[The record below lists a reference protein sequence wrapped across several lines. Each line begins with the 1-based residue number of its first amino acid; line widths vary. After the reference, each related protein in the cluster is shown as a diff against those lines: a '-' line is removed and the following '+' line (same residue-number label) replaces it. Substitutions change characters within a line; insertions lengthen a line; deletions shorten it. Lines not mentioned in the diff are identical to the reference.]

1 MSLSDFL
8 KAGLSVIAAT
18 LLVIGL
24 FATAPAFAAPTHH
37 CPEVQASDQVLDSQ
51 RDGLDVQ
58 LARTCCAQMHCC
70 PILPQPLVYAPPE
83 VPFGQLHVHVRP
95 ERPLLLLTAI
105 DPPPRTPA
113 V

>member
-8 KAGLSVIAAT
+8 KAGLSVMAAT
-18 LLVIGL
+18 LLIIGL
-24 FATAPAFAAPTHH
+24 FATAPAFAAPNHY
-37 CPEVQASDQVLDSQ
+37 CPEVHASHQALVSQ
-51 RDGLDVQ
+51 RDSLDVQ

-83 VPFGQLHVHVRP
+83 VPLGQLHVHVRL
-95 ERPLLLLTAI
+95 ERPRLLQTAI

-113 V
+113 A

>member
-8 KAGLSVIAAT
+8 KAVVSVMAAT
-18 LLVIGL
+18 LLMVGL
-24 FATAPAFAAPTHH
+24 FATTPAFAAPSHH
-37 CPEVQASDQVLDSQ
+37 CPEVQASHEVLDSQ

-70 PILPQPLVYAPPE
+70 PILPEPLVSAPPA
-83 VPFGQLHVHVRP
+83 VSFGQLHVHVRP
-95 ERPLLLLTAI
+95 ERPLLLVAAI

-113 V
+113 A

>member
-8 KAGLSVIAAT
+8 KAGLSVMAAT
-18 LLVIGL
+18 LLIIGL
-24 FATAPAFAAPTHH
+24 FATAPAFAAPSHH
-37 CPEVQASDQVLDSQ
+37 CPEVQAGHQALDSQ

-70 PILPQPLVYAPPE
+70 PILPQPLVYAPPA

-95 ERPLLLLTAI
+95 ERPLLLPTAI